1 MDRSRP
7 PHQRVTFNVHGPDA
21 EAVRRV
27 ASLVPG
33 YTPHQVAVH
42 AMRAGLRLVEAE
54 IMTAAR
60 TLVSQGEG
68 SP

>member
-7 PHQRVTFNVHGPDA
+7 PHQRVTFNAYGPDA

-33 YTPHQVAVH
+33 YTPHQVAVR

-54 IMTAAR
+54 LRAAA
-60 TLVSQGEG
+60 LAIVEG
-68 SP
+68 T